1 MKMEKTATKPAPVRR
16 TARRPARHTARTA
29 RGGSPLWPAL
39 LGLQILFLAV
49 LTFSAGGHTLDG
61 DAAKVCAHLRGIWES
76 GSLLVPDWQY
86 ITTMELDCALLPA
99 LPFYGLTHDP
109 VLAFHLAD
117 LVLIGC
123 WVGVILLLFR
133 RLGEPVQYGCLA
145 CLLVLLPYE
154 FAMLGYWNMMF
165 LNAAQYGLKVLLPL
179 LLAALL
185 LDARRRPSVSA
196 WVLLGLLLAGVLC
209 TSFSSGVY
217 VAGCGLAPVL
227 AAAAW
232 KWLRGRLS
240 LTLYRGCCAGGTLA
254 AALAGLGLNAAL
266 DIHTKGNAMTLITAD
281 QFWGNAG
288 RCLAA
293 FFRLF
298 GGLPGSSVE
307 VLSAAGIS
315 ALLRL
320 LLAAALVAG
329 AVCLPRAM
337 GVWKVLPEGAV
348 FLGTIFWWNLA
359 VLLLTDTTYG
369 DPFFE
374 YRYHLMGAV
383 PLLLLLALWA
393 QRWPLLQ
400 PGRLRAAAALGGSVL
415 VAVLAVV
422 CDADAAKAIDA
433 STENEAQ
440 YALCQAVEGMEGIQD
455 VFVEYNAGGAE
466 ICAALDGDH
475 RYIIYMANMHSTLT
489 YDGYLADT
497 DATAYQGPALLALP
511 TGAKLEDNIQS
522 YLAGQF
528 RFVST
533 VGGYDLYRCDTAP
546 LLDGAVGLAFGSR
559 GLDYCDSYEY
569 QYAGTMDQRRH
580 LLTDPIGGT
589 VVERRGLEL
598 CRTASITLDYTVTAG
613 EGQVGSLELWQG
625 DKRLAS
631 APLESGGSTA
641 TLTDLPAGEGYTLK
655 VTMNPDAT
663 ADLGSFLFEA
673 Q

>member
-1 MKMEKTATKPAPVRR
+1 MERNATKPAPARR
-16 TARRPARHTARTA
+16 TARPADRTVP
-29 RGGSPLWPAL
+29 RRGSPLWPVL

-49 LTFSAGGHTLDG
+49 VTLSTGGHTLDG
-61 DAAKVCAHLRGIWES
+61 DAAKVYAHLRGIWES
-76 GSLLVPDWQY
+76 GTLLVPDWQY

-109 VLAFHLAD
+109 VLACHLAD
-117 LVLIGC
+117 LVMIGC

-165 LNAAQYGLKVLLPL
+165 LNAAQYGFKVLLPL
-179 LLAALL
+179 LLTALL
-185 LDARRRPSVSA
+185 LDARHRPSASA
-196 WVLLGLLLAGVLC
+196 WVLLGLYLAGVLC

-227 AAAAW
+227 AAAGW
-232 KWLRGRLS
+232 KWLRGRIS
-240 LTLYRGCCAGGTLA
+240 LTLYRGCCVGGTLA

-266 DIHTKGNAMTLITAD
+266 DIQTRGNAMNLVTAD
-281 QFWGNAG
+281 KLWDNAG

-298 GGLPGSSVE
+298 GAAPGSSVA
-307 VLSAAGIS
+307 VLSAAGVS
-315 ALLRL
+315 ALLRM

-329 AVCLPRAM
+329 VFCLPRALAA
-337 GVWKVLPEGAV
+337 GGLLPEGAV

-393 QRWPLLQ
+393 QRWPGLR
-400 PGRLRAAAALGGSVL
+400 PARLRAAAALGGSLL

-422 CDADAAKAIDA
+422 CDADALKAIRT
-433 STENEAQ
+433 STGNEAQ
-440 YALCQAVEGMEGIQD
+440 YALCQAVEQMEGVED

-511 TGAKLEDNIQS
+511 AGAKLEDNIQS
-522 YLAGQF
+522 YLAGAF
-528 RFVST
+528 RYVST

-546 LLDGAVGLAFGSR
+546 LLDGAVGLDFGTQ

-569 QYAGTMDQRRH
+569 QYLGTMDERRH

-589 VVERRGLEL
+589 VVERRGLNL
-598 CRTASITLDYTVTAG
+598 CRTASITLEYTVTAG
-613 EGQVGSLELWQG
+613 EGQVGSLELWQN
-625 DKRLAS
+625 DKCLAT

-641 TLTDLPAGEGYTLK
+641 VLTDLPAGEGYTLR
-655 VTMNPDAT
+655 VTMNPDTT
-663 ADLGSFLFEA
+663 ADLGTIRFDA
-673 Q
+673 R